1 MKTVVLVLRSG
12 GDFTFKDVELIARHI
27 HGKWI
32 SAEKPRII
40 CLFDKVQ
47 QSTDL
52 GNILFLPLPNN
63 HPGTWSR
70 LALYSPEME
79 QYRPFLYIDLD
90 TIIVKS
96 IENIFDL
103 VKDQSQYITL
113 EDFSQKGQLA
123 TALVWFPANSKK
135 IENVWKNQDKA
146 AIGTFRM
153 DYYLRRVIT
162 ADKFWQQLS
171 NTIYDFKPLE
181 KKILLDPC
189 PVDANIVCLHGKP
202 RIWDAA
208 SRVQWVDQ
216 YINFKEFNQVR
227 QMSKV
232 SVIIPYKVNRG
243 WLNEAIKS
251 VPKDVQLLVS
261 QGEGNWPVNFNKV
274 LKQTT
279 GDYIKFLH
287 EDDMLTERSIENAV
301 NAIDKQK
308 VDFIHGNAYEI
319 SINSENPQMEYI
331 PSVKIPTVESLLQK
345 NTIHSA
351 TLMYKREIFDKIGSF
366 DESLWTQE
374 EFEFNLRCLKAGFKI
389 GYCNSF
395 LAYYRRHPQQKVR
408 TVPIMEIK
416 EEKKMVRAKYI

>member
-12 GDFTFKDVELIARHI
+12 GDFTFKDVELIARYI

-40 CLFDKVQ
+40 CLFDKIQ
-47 QSTDL
+47 QPMDL

-79 QYRPFLYIDLD
+79 QYRPFLYVDLD

-103 VKDQSQYITL
+103 VKDQTQYITL

-171 NTIYDFKPLE
+171 NTIYDFKPIE

-243 WLNEAIKS
+243 WLNDAIKS

-261 QGEGNWPVNFNKV
+261 QGEGNWPANFNKV

-287 EDDMLTERSIENAV
+287 EDDMLTEGSIENAV
-301 NAIDKQK
+301 NAIEKQK

-319 SINSENPQMEYI
+319 SINSENPRMEYI
-331 PSVKIPTVESLLQK
+331 SPVKIPTVESLLQK

-389 GYCNSF
+389 GYCNHF
-395 LAYYRRHPQQKVR
+395 LAYYRKHPQQKVR
-408 TVPIMEIK
+408 TVPITEIK